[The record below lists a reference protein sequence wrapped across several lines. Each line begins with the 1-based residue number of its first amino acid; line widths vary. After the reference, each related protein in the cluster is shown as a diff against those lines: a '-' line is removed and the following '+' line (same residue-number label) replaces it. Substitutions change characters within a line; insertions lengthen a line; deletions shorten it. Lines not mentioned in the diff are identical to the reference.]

1 MIRHLPTWM
10 YPYPDILPQQRS
22 RTLHAAHSYTRK
34 FCGCMS
40 LRGGCTVASF
50 IWMGLNLYGCILAF
64 QGRSPIFSYIDRV
77 ALMIQGA
84 ICLIFVL
91 VALFAFFAVFVN
103 MPGSLSFAHRSIWL
117 MVVVFLI
124 DFFVNIVLFGVQQ
137 LQFQDWCINKSRG
150 AIRSELSEVIAST
163 NGTTAQLTFAPNV
176 PGSDLYNCTR
186 LWQDE
191 VKFSVIVFVMISVCY
206 VYWATCLWS
215 YEQKVLVLFSSEL
228 QQGAIEDSARIA
240 NLNSMNGMMNIK
252 PSNKHGT
259 DPPLTTGVDSDD
271 GQRTLAQV
279 TSHML
284 SSLWSKIR

>member
-1 MIRHLPTWM
+1 MMRRLPTWM

-50 IWMGLNLYGCILAF
+50 IWTGINLYGCILAF
-64 QGRSPIFSYIDRV
+64 QGRSPIFSYIDRT

-103 MPGSLSFAHRSIWL
+103 MPGSLSFAHRSIW
-117 MVVVFLI
+117 MIVIVFLI
-124 DFFVNIVLFGVQQ
+124 DFFVNMVLFGVQQ
-137 LQFQDWCINKSRG
+137 PQFQDWCINKSRG
-150 AIRSELSEVIAST
+150 SIRTELQSVVLSN
-163 NGTTAQLTFAPNV
+163 NGTQLSFTANV

-191 VKFSVIVFVMISVCY
+191 VKFSVITFVMMAVCY

-228 QQGAIEDSARIA
+228 QQGAIEDSARMA
-240 NLNSMNGMMNIK
+240 NLNSMNGMMNMK
-252 PSNKHGT
+252 PGKMNENV
-259 DPPLTTGVDSDD
+259 PPEDHD
-271 GQRTLAQV
+271 GQKTLAQV
-279 TSHML
+279 TTNAL
-284 SSLWSKIR
+284 SSLWSKLRS